1 MEIMPLRADSAVYRR
16 DCHDESAIAARAV
29 EHEMACKPK
38 TSEKLGRCFIS
49 FFGIEYFYI
58 SVCQRQRI
66 EMLKGLYLS
75 AALAIISHGAQAQ
88 ERQSDCIASDVQ
100 ADDNIDVQFSFSV
113 RRGKTCVR
121 NLEDGQMTL
130 KDIQFYKL
138 PRHGTLRRVGRF
150 GYSYTANRG
159 YTGPDSFTVRYIGE
173 RVDDAGNKAYDFFY
187 GLSANVTV
195 IP

>member
-113 RRGKTCVR
+113 R
-121 NLEDGQMTL
+121 TL